1 MTTGIVVEGHTNKL
15 INIIILSRIPLF
27 GATVRFRFVMWPLG
41 KINILQKKV
50 VKPQ

>member
-1 MTTGIVVEGHTNKL
+1 MTTGIVVEGRTNKL

-27 GATVRFRFVMWPLG
+27 GATVQFWFVMWPLG